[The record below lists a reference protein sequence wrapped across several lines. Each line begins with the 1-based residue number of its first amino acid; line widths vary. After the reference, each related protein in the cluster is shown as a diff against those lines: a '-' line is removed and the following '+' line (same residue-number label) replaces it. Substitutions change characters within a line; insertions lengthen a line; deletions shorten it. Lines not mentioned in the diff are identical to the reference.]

1 MSLVNTVGADFPV
14 HCLAHLCRD
23 SCCLSLSLCLS
34 VSLSPCKL
42 MKGIEKESQI
52 RSFTSPQMV
61 QTHTCSKMFYGI
73 VDVECIICVQKNI
86 DKAGKTKQ
94 GDWKNWPPESQSLFG
109 SGFNKPVLHTKF
121 LYRCF

>member
-1 MSLVNTVGADFPV
+1 MKIEAGAPMTFP
-14 HCLAHLCRD
+14 AA
-23 SCCLSLSLCLS
+23 
-34 VSLSPCKL
+34 PCKL
-42 MKGIEKESQI
+42 MKSIEKESQS
-52 RSFTSPQMV
+52 RSFTSLQMV
-61 QTHTCSKMFYGI
+61 NTHTHTCSKMSYRI

-94 GDWKNWPPESQSLFG
+94 GDWKNLPPESQSLFG